1 MVIFGKNGAVAV
13 VNSNRAFA
21 EIDLRALASNVRAL
35 KAMIG
40 DSKFMAVVKAD
51 AYGHGAVECA
61 RAARD
66 AGADWLGVCFVDE
79 GHELRRA
86 GIEGPILAWL
96 LSESDDLVA
105 AIEADIDLSVSSV
118 AEFKRVEA
126 AFEKL
131 GRPMHVHIELDTG
144 LARAGAAPAEWA
156 ELFTLASNVHVVS
169 MWSHLANA
177 DTPKSPVY
185 DSQRAEFERALELA
199 ASVGMAPDIRHMAN
213 SAATLSRPEFH
224 YDMVRVG
231 MAVYGVSPMAT
242 DEVPFTLSPVMTLRA
257 EVAQVRDVPAG
268 TGVSYGHRYVTDKHT
283 RLALL
288 PLGYADGLPRA
299 GTNKAPVQLAG
310 NRYTASGT
318 ICMDQFVVDVGDNA
332 VQVGDKAI
340 IFGAGGP
347 SARDW
352 ADACGTIGYEMTTR
366 LGARVVK
373 RFID

>member
-1 MVIFGKNGAVAV
+1 MVIFGKNGAVAI
-13 VNSNRAFA
+13 VNSNRAYA

-40 DSKFMAVVKAD
+40 DAKFMAVVKAD

-79 GHELRRA
+79 GHELRSA

-105 AIEADIDLSVSSV
+105 AINADIDLSVSSV
-118 AEFKRVEA
+118 AEFTRVRA
-126 AFEKL
+126 AFAKV
-131 GRPMHVHIELDTG
+131 GKPMRVHIELDTG
-144 LARAGAAPAEWA
+144 LARAGAAPYEWE
-156 ELFTLASNVHVVS
+156 ELFTLGSTVHIVS
-169 MWSHLANA
+169 IWSHLANA

-185 DSQRAEFERALELA
+185 DAQRAEFERALELA
-199 ASVGMAPDIRHMAN
+199 ASVGMAPDLRHMAN

-231 MAVYGVSPMAT
+231 MATYGVSPMA
-242 DEVPFTLSPVMTLRA
+242 DDDFPFPLSPVMTVRA
-257 EVAQVRDVPAG
+257 EVAQVRNVPVG
-268 TGVSYGHRYVTDKHT
+268 TGVSYGHRYVTERPS

-299 GTNKAPVQLAG
+299 GTNKAPVHLG
-310 NRYTASGT
+310 GRHYTASGT
-318 ICMDQFVVDVGDNA
+318 ICMDQFVIDVGDDEVN
-332 VQVGDKAI
+332 VGDVAT

-347 SARDW
+347 SAREW
-352 ADACGTIGYEMTTR
+352 ATACGTIGYEITTR
-366 LGARVVK
+366 LGSRVVK

>member
-1 MVIFGKNGAVAV
+1 MNFGKNGAVAV

-21 EIDLRALASNVRAL
+21 EIDLRAYASNIRAL

-40 DSKFMAVVKAD
+40 DAKFMAVVKAD

-105 AIEADIDLSVSSV
+105 AINADIDLSVSSL
-118 AEFKRVEA
+118 AEFTRVRD
-126 AFEKL
+126 AFERVGK
-131 GRPMHVHIELDTG
+131 PMRLHIELDTG
-144 LARAGAAPAEWA
+144 LARAGAAPYEWEA
-156 ELFTLASNVHVVS
+156 LFTAARRVHVVS
-169 MWSHLANA
+169 LWSHLANA

-185 DSQRAEFERALELA
+185 DAQRAEFERALELA
-199 ASVGMAPDIRHMAN
+199 ASIGMAPDLRHMAN

-231 MAVYGVSPMAT
+231 MASYGVSPMAV
-242 DEVPFTLSPVMTLRA
+242 DETPFTLSPVMTVRA
-257 EVAQVRDVPAG
+257 EVAQVRDVPKG
-268 TGVSYGHRYVTDKHT
+268 TGVSYGHRYVTERDT

-299 GTNKAPVQLAG
+299 GTNTAPVQLGGA
-310 NRYTASGT
+310 RYTASGT
-318 ICMDQFVVDVGDNA
+318 ICMDQFVVDVDDARVG
-332 VQVGDKAI
+332 VGDVAT

-347 SARDW
+347 SAREW
-352 ADACGTIGYEMTTR
+352 ADACGTIGYEITTR
-366 LGARVVK
+366 IGARLVK